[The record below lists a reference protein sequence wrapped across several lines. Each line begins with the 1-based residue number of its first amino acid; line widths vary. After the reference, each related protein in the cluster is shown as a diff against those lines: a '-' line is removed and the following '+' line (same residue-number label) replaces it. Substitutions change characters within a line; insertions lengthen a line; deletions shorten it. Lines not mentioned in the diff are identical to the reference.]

1 MICKPEFNDYNL
13 FYKETKRLEI
23 VWNETRKGTPMN
35 NINIKLLSDTLTVRK
50 LHVTDVD
57 LIYNLC
63 ADNQLFYQY
72 HPPFVTRES
81 ILQDMEALPPGKN
94 ASDKFYVGFF
104 DGEVLVAV
112 LDLILDYPAKGTDF
126 IGFFMMN
133 AGWQGRGAGS
143 KIIQECIAYLK
154 TTGCRKI
161 RLGVDKG
168 NPQSNAFWQ
177 KNGFHI
183 VEEGKYILMAQEIL
197 PPD

>member
-1 MICKPEFNDYNL
+1 MICKPGFNDYNL

-23 VWNETRKGTPMN
+23 VWNEIRKGTPMN

-50 LHVTDVD
+50 LHVADAD

-154 TTGCRKI
+154 TPGCRKI

-168 NPQSNAFWQ
+168 NPQSSAFWQ
-177 KNGFHI
+177 KNGFRV
-183 VEEGKYILMAQEIL
+183 VEEGVYILMELEI
-197 PPD
+197 